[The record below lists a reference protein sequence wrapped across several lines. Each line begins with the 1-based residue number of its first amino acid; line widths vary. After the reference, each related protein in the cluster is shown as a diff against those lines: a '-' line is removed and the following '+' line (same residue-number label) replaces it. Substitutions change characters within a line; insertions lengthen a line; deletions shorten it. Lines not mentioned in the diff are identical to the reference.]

1 MGTALT
7 LLSDTGFEE
16 QEEREEER
24 TEEKI
29 INEGKNHA
37 SKCPS
42 GLAVEAKRRWG
53 LIRIQNL
60 EEECAF
66 SL

>member
-29 INEGKNHA
+29 INEGKH
-37 SKCPS
+37 SRFQVRPQ
-42 GLAVEAKRRWG
+42 V
-53 LIRIQNL
+53 
-60 EEECAF
+60 
-66 SL
+66 

>member
-1 MGTALT
+1 MKSRRRERKSAPKKR
-7 LLSDTGFEE
+7 LSM
-16 QEEREEER
+16 
-24 TEEKI
+24 KVS
-29 INEGKNHA
+29 A
-37 SKCPS
+37 SKYPS
-42 GLAVEAKRRWG
+42 GFAVEAKRRWG